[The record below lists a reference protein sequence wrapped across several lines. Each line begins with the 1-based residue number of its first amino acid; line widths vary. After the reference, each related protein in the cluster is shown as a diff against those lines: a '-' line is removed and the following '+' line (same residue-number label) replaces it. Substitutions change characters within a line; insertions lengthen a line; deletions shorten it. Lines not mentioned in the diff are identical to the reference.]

1 MALVKPKRK
10 SIGKMNIVSYTPS
23 GSLFR
28 PNSKGY
34 ENTLGNFPKQL
45 LWKIDCGT
53 CNNFSI
59 NAVD

>member
-45 LWKIDCGT
+45 L
-53 CNNFSI
+53 
-59 NAVD
+59 